1 MVLGAL
7 GLLSDLSS
15 FAGHRTGAKA
25 GAHCSGPGYPHSP
38 QVGRFSC
45 VEGSPGVETT
55 VILVALS
62 PSPLRAGA
70 WQGLEKR
77 QNRKRK

>member
-1 MVLGAL
+1 MLGTL
-7 GLLSDLSS
+7 RLLPDLSS
-15 FAGHRTGAKA
+15 FTGHRAGAKA
-25 GAHCSGPGYPHSP
+25 RAHCSSPGYPHSP

-45 VEGSPGVETT
+45 VCLLGSLWASPGVETT

-70 WQGLEKR
+70 WQELEKR
-77 QNRKRK
+77 